1 VHEAVASQRRLVV
14 VLGSVVAIGPLS
26 VDTYLPA
33 FPSMA
38 RALDASASSVQLT
51 LTACLAGLA
60 LGQLVAGSLS
70 DRLGRRRPIL
80 VGLTGYVAASLLC
93 AVAPDVLTL
102 TALRFVQGFAGAA
115 GLVIAQAVVRD
126 LHSGAAA
133 VRLFSSLM
141 LIIGVAPILAPVLG
155 GQLLELGSW
164 RGIFVALAV
173 IGALVGLAVAMQLPE
188 TLPSHRRDRRGLRQT
203 LRTLRGLLGLR
214 DFMGYAITSSLCF
227 ATVFAYV
234 SGSSFVLQD
243 IYGASPQLYSV
254 IFGVNGIGLIAASQI
269 NARLVERV
277 DSVTL
282 LRRAIECIAGAT
294 LALLAVVVAGG
305 LGAWAVMVPLFV
317 IVCSFAFALPNATAL
332 ALADHP
338 EVAGAASAL
347 LGVIQF
353 ISGAAVA
360 PLVGIAGTDTAVPM
374 GIVMA
379 ALGVSAL
386 ATVRILVPA
395 PGGAS

>member
-1 VHEAVASQRRLVV
+1 MPQRRLIVL
-14 VLGSVVAIGPLS
+14 LGSMVAIGPLS

-33 FPSMA
+33 FPEMR
-38 RALDASASSVQLT
+38 RALEASASSVQLT
-51 LTACLAGLA
+51 LTACLAGIA

-70 DRLGRRRPIL
+70 DRLGRRLPIIA
-80 VGLTGYVAASLLC
+80 GLSSYVVASLLC

-102 TALRFVQGFAGAA
+102 TGLRFLQGFAAAA

-155 GQLLELGSW
+155 GQLLVLGSW
-164 RGIFVALAV
+164 RVIFVALAAISAV
-173 IGALVGLAVAMQLPE
+173 VLLAVVARLPE
-188 TLPSHRRDRRGLRQT
+188 TLPAERRDRRGLRQT
-203 LRTLRGLLGLR
+203 LRTLRGLLRIR
-214 DFMGYAITSSLCF
+214 DFMGYAITSSLMF

-269 NARLVERV
+269 NARLVGRLEPIV
-277 DSVTL
+277 L
-282 LRRAIECIAGAT
+282 LRRAMLSTAAAA
-294 LALLAVVVAGG
+294 LVLLAVVVAGG

-317 IVCSFAFALPNATAL
+317 IVSSFAFVLPNATAL
-332 ALADHP
+332 ALSDHP
-338 EVAGAASAL
+338 EVAGTASAL
-347 LGVIQF
+347 LGTIQF
-353 ISGAAVA
+353 MSGAAVA

-374 GIVMA
+374 GIIMFL
-379 ALGVSAL
+379 LGVAGV
-386 ATVRILVPA
+386 ATLRIMVPA
-395 PGGAS
+395 RAPAATT